1 MTARCRSHLDS
12 LLLWAH
18 PDPDTHQMLHMQSLP
33 SHPLGGFY
41 AYSTLLSSCA
51 LRQYCRVFAS
61 NDWSSIVIGRFGVV
75 SSTSA
80 SYAYICVSITRLT
93 EIRAAQRT
101 FEGAY
106 MRTALSQ
113 FSFALIILK
122 IFTSE
127 FYAIGAL
134 FAAYG
139 AAILL
144 VAIFR
149 RYEGNSQFFD
159 QEESDSE
166 TDDDDDGLGHDPLD
180 GDAAAMRGR
189 RRVQMIRKKFRTSG
203 NSVTLLTALSLVA
216 YITLLTLALRL

>member
-1 MTARCRSHLDS
+1 
-12 LLLWAH
+12 
-18 PDPDTHQMLHMQSLP
+18 
-33 SHPLGGFY
+33 
-41 AYSTLLSSCA
+41 
-51 LRQYCRVFAS
+51 
-61 NDWSSIVIGRFGVV
+61 
-75 SSTSA
+75 
-80 SYAYICVSITRLT
+80 
-93 EIRAAQRT
+93 
-101 FEGAY
+101 

-149 RYEGNSQFFD
+149 RYEGNRQFFD

-166 TDDDDDGLGHDPLD
+166 TDDENDENDG

-203 NSVTLLTALSLVA
+203 NSVTLLTALSLAA
-216 YITLLTLALRL
+216 YITLLTLTLRL

>member
-1 MTARCRSHLDS
+1 MHNTCQVL
-12 LLLWAH
+12 
-18 PDPDTHQMLHMQSLP
+18 T
-33 SHPLGGFY
+33 
-41 AYSTLLSSCA
+41 
-51 LRQYCRVFAS
+51 RV
-61 NDWSSIVIGRFGVV
+61 RLTV
-75 SSTSA
+75 S
-80 SYAYICVSITRLT
+80 RLT

-139 AAILL
+139 VAVLV

-149 RYEGNSQFFD
+149 RYEGNKQFFD

-166 TDDDDDGLGHDPLD
+166 SDDGEVGGHLPGQD
-180 GDAAAMRGR
+180 GGVASPRGR

-203 NSVTLLTALSLVA
+203 NSGKWVSINQARVGSCAPTAARSVGVFVW
-216 YITLLTLALRL
+216 

>member
-1 MTARCRSHLDS
+1 MFEALQLNQEDHLHLRLHRARSVVLTA
-12 LLLWAH
+12 
-18 PDPDTHQMLHMQSLP
+18 PE
-33 SHPLGGFY
+33 
-41 AYSTLLSSCA
+41 
-51 LRQYCRVFAS
+51 
-61 NDWSSIVIGRFGVV
+61 
-75 SSTSA
+75 
-80 SYAYICVSITRLT
+80 LT

-139 AAILL
+139 VAVLL

-149 RYEGNSQFFD
+149 RYEGNRQFFD

-166 TDDDDDGLGHDPLD
+166 TDEDDYDDVRRGLLGRHSS
-180 GDAAAMRGR
+180 ATVRSR
-189 RRVQMIRKKFRTSG
+189 RRVQTIQPKFRTSG
-203 NSVTLLTALSLVA
+203 NSVTLLTLLSLGA
-216 YITLLTLALRL
+216 YITLLVLTLRLS

>member
-1 MTARCRSHLDS
+1 MFEALQPNPEDHLHLRLHRAR
-12 LLLWAH
+12 
-18 PDPDTHQMLHMQSLP
+18 
-33 SHPLGGFY
+33 
-41 AYSTLLSSCA
+41 
-51 LRQYCRVFAS
+51 
-61 NDWSSIVIGRFGVV
+61 SIVLT
-75 SSTSA
+75 SSE
-80 SYAYICVSITRLT
+80 LT

-139 AAILL
+139 VAVLV

-149 RYEGNSQFFD
+149 RYEGNKQFFD

-166 TDDDDDGLGHDPLD
+166 SDDGDVGEQLLSQD
-180 GDAAAMRGR
+180 GGVASPRGR

-203 NSVTLLTALSLVA
+203 NSVTLLTFLSLGA
-216 YITLLTLALRL
+216 YITLLVLTLRLSS

>member
-1 MTARCRSHLDS
+1 M
-12 LLLWAH
+12 
-18 PDPDTHQMLHMQSLP
+18 
-33 SHPLGGFY
+33 F
-41 AYSTLLSSCA
+41 
-51 LRQYCRVFAS
+51 
-61 NDWSSIVIGRFGVV
+61 
-75 SSTSA
+75 
-80 SYAYICVSITRLT
+80 
-93 EIRAAQRT
+93 ERT

-139 AAILL
+139 VAVLV

-149 RYEGNSQFFD
+149 RYEGNKQFFD

-166 TDDDDDGLGHDPLD
+166 SDDGDVGEHLLSQD
-180 GDAAAMRGR
+180 GGVASPRPR

-203 NSVTLLTALSLVA
+203 NSGK
-216 YITLLTLALRL
+216 